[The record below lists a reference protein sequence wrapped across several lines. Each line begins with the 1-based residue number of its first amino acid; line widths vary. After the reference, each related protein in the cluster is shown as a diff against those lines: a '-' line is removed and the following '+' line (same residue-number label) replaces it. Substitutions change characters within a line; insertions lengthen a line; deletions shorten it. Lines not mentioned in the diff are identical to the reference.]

1 MGFKYTHRV
10 YHDVHDTTATEQQV
24 LALLAHFV
32 DDKTGLCYPSIET
45 LARQSHL
52 SRATIMRNLDS
63 LKQKGYLKW
72 ISGGRK
78 KKGRVLSNLYKLT
91 LPKPAP
97 KREETEL
104 AEFWEDV
111 DNSKSRVS
119 QCDPYP
125 SHSETPHRL
134 TVRPLPVSQC
144 DPIIYRS
151 SKDHPGDHHPPSAGE
166 VPGRFELGVARRD
179 GTLDQILQEVTA
191 SVQTTKRTESQSIV
205 QMAMDAAETHDIE
218 DRKTFSH
225 VMLRKNPDDCREA
238 IYQFESE
245 RRAGEMDKIRSLP
258 ALLTKRL
265 SSLPDRS
272 DQ

>member
-97 KREETEL
+97 KREEVEL

-151 SKDHPGDHHPPSAGE
+151 SKDHPVDHHPPSAGE

-205 QMAMDAAETHDIE
+205 QMAMNAAETHDIE

-265 SSLPDRS
+265 SILPDRK
-272 DQ
+272 D